1 MNSICPHALS
11 PLLSNFQSPISISH
25 PPSSPN
31 LSPTCLYF
39 SNLSQSSIFSASL
52 VSFLCFLPKTTCA
65 LFRNEWPS
73 CAQHKPGFFLLL
85 YSFLLID
92 SLLPPLFLKK
102 SPIKEYTMQRVYFP
116 FQLSGTSYKLKSSLP
131 YQVSLS
137 ILGNMHNIGNTVLKK
152 KKREKK
158 ENRKKREKPEEK
170 EKDAN
175 T

>member
-1 MNSICPHALS
+1 
-11 PLLSNFQSPISISH
+11 
-25 PPSSPN
+25 
-31 LSPTCLYF
+31 
-39 SNLSQSSIFSASL
+39 
-52 VSFLCFLPKTTCA
+52 
-65 LFRNEWPS
+65 
-73 CAQHKPGFFLLL
+73 
-85 YSFLLID
+85 
-92 SLLPPLFLKK
+92 
-102 SPIKEYTMQRVYFP
+102 MQRVYFP

-152 KKREKK
+152 KKKEKK